1 MMQTN
6 GATGPATPRPALES
20 APNIA
25 RLPLRR
31 FPDAVVERVRD
42 LVTGTGLPIGEIARQ
57 TGISHSMVGNWIRKG
72 GWRRPPDAPAMLS
85 RAAEDFTLRRARL
98 LVRLYR
104 VLGRQLDG
112 IEQRA
117 RADDGG
123 AIEKDARTLG
133 VLAKTL
139 ETLIALGRDDGA
151 SRMEPEF
158 AERDEMDAA
167 LADRITRWAK
177 GG

>member
-1 MMQTN
+1 LQA
-6 GATGPATPRPALES
+6 GAAEFLTASRPALES
-20 APNIA
+20 ASNLD

-42 LVTGTGLPIGEIARQ
+42 LVTGTALPIVEIARQ
-57 TGISHSMVGNWIRKG
+57 TGISHSTVGNWIRKG
-72 GWRRPPDAPAMLS
+72 GWRRPPGAPAMLS

-117 RADDGG
+117 REEDGG

-151 SRMEPEF
+151 SRTEPEF